1 MADRIIHSII
11 REVTPLHDTDPV
23 GYAARRVVEVGLP
36 ALPVVDSNGRY
47 RGLFGEREYMTA
59 IFPGYVGT
67 LMNARMIRRSLDDAL
82 EPRMDT
88 HEKPI
93 LPYLTTDPVLL
104 EDDYSDAELAETFIH
119 HRVVVVPIATE
130 GRVHSVVTRAEFF
143 LELYGRVTDMAED
156 YGC

>member
-1 MADRIIHSII
+1 MADRIINSII
-11 REVTPLHDTDPV
+11 REVTPLHGNDPV
-23 GYAARRVVEVGLP
+23 GSAGRRVVKSGLP
-36 ALPVVDSNGRY
+36 ALPVTDQDGRY
-47 RGLFGEREYMTA
+47 LGLFGEREYMTA

-67 LMNARMIRRSLDDAL
+67 LMTARMIRRSLDDAL

-93 LPYLTTDPVLL
+93 LPYLTTDPILL

-119 HRVVVVPIATE
+119 HRVIVVPIATE
-130 GRVHSVVTRAEFF
+130 GHVHSVVTRAEFF

-156 YGC
+156 YGS